1 MTSTRLA
8 YSGFSENKGLDWVLS
23 LVGSWNLVSVIV
35 IQGFSYFCVFK
46 YTRDFVFFFW
56 RTSRDY
62 PPPPPT
68 PTTIKHT
75 TGVTDN
81 KKYSSHD
88 SHWLSPERGTFF
100 RLQVYQRIKI
110 SLIKVSERVGKS
122 LTSVCKK
129 TKKTNRRILWL
140 CKSQEN
146 VLVLWFKG
154 GTKQLGFWRGQ
165 HLSIDGLQKG
175 HLFCQKWHIKGKGL
189 DVWAE
194 PPV

>member
-1 MTSTRLA
+1 MKTRVWVGCLVSWAHETWSRPLLFKDFRIFAYSSTRVTL
-8 YSGFSENKGLDWVLS
+8 FSLFCPH
-23 LVGSWNLVSVIV
+23 
-35 IQGFSYFCVFK
+35 QGFYPS
-46 YTRDFVFFFW
+46 
-56 RTSRDY
+56 
-62 PPPPPT
+62 PPPP

-81 KKYSSHD
+81 TKYSSHD
-88 SHWLSPERGTFF
+88 SHWLSPERGIFF

-146 VLVLWFKG
+146 VLVL
-154 GTKQLGFWRGQ
+154 
-165 HLSIDGLQKG
+165 
-175 HLFCQKWHIKGKGL
+175 
-189 DVWAE
+189 
-194 PPV
+194 

>member
-1 MTSTRLA
+1 MKPGLGHCYSRIFVSTREQSNKTPGTRLKTE
-8 YSGFSENKGLDWVLS
+8 SETGKRLKRCPRS
-23 LVGSWNLVSVIV
+23 IS
-35 IQGFSYFCVFK
+35 
-46 YTRDFVFFFW
+46 RDFVFFVW

-62 PPPPPT
+62 LSPPPSPPPT
-68 PTTIKHT
+68 IKHA

-88 SHWLSPERGTFF
+88 SHWLSPERGIVF

-146 VLVLWFKG
+146 VLVL
-154 GTKQLGFWRGQ
+154 
-165 HLSIDGLQKG
+165 
-175 HLFCQKWHIKGKGL
+175 
-189 DVWAE
+189 
-194 PPV
+194 

>member
-1 MTSTRLA
+1 MKPGLGHCYSRIFVFLRIQVHAWLCFLCLA
-8 YSGFSENKGLDWVLS
+8 NIKGLS
-23 LVGSWNLVSVIV
+23 
-35 IQGFSYFCVFK
+35 
-46 YTRDFVFFFW
+46 
-56 RTSRDY
+56 
-62 PPPPPT
+62 PP

-189 DVWAE
+189 DVWVE

>member
-8 YSGFSENKGLDWVLS
+8 YSGFSENKGLGWVLS
-23 LVGSWNLVSVIV
+23 LVGSWNLVLVIV

-46 YTRDFVFFFW
+46 YTRTVKQNVG
-56 RTSRDY
+56 SEAENGERDRGETLMVSAQHFAWLCFLCLANIKGLS
-62 PPPPPT
+62 PPPPY
-68 PTTIKHT
+68 PTTLKHT

-88 SHWLSPERGTFF
+88 SHRLSPERGTFF

-165 HLSIDGLQKG
+165 H
-175 HLFCQKWHIKGKGL
+175 
-189 DVWAE
+189 
-194 PPV
+194 

>member
-1 MTSTRLA
+1 MKTRVWIGCLVSWAHETWSRSLLFKDFRIFAYSSTRDQSNKT
-8 YSGFSENKGLDWVLS
+8 SGTRLKTESETGKRLKWCPRS
-23 LVGSWNLVSVIV
+23 IS
-35 IQGFSYFCVFK
+35 
-46 YTRDFVFFFW
+46 RDFVFFVW

-62 PPPPPT
+62 PPPP

-146 VLVLWFKG
+146 VLVL
-154 GTKQLGFWRGQ
+154 
-165 HLSIDGLQKG
+165 
-175 HLFCQKWHIKGKGL
+175 
-189 DVWAE
+189 
-194 PPV
+194 

>member
-8 YSGFSENKGLDWVLS
+8 YSGFSENKGLGWVLS
-23 LVGSWNLVSVIV
+23 LVGSWNLVSAIV

-46 YTRDFVFFFW
+46 YTRVFVFFVW

-62 PPPPPT
+62 PLPPPP

-81 KKYSSHD
+81 TKYSSHD
-88 SHWLSPERGTFF
+88 SHWLSPERGIFF

-165 HLSIDGLQKG
+165 H
-175 HLFCQKWHIKGKGL
+175 
-189 DVWAE
+189 
-194 PPV
+194 